1 MAKILVVD
9 DEPNLRRLYR
19 RVFERDGH
27 LVATA
32 GNATEAI
39 RSFESDRPDLVVMD
53 LRMPDMDGLDLMA
66 RLLHRDPKAAIV
78 LNSAYSCHR
87 DNFLSWAAEACVI
100 KSSDTRELRDTVLRI
115 LDIRRPSATASV
127 A

>member
-19 RVFERDGH
+19 LVFERDGH

-32 GNATEAI
+32 GNAMEAI

-66 RLLHRDPKAAIV
+66 RLLHRDPKTAIV
-78 LNSAYSCHR
+78 LNSAYSCHG
-87 DNFLSWAAEACVI
+87 DSFLSWAARAYVI